1 MAQKK
6 IEMNYRIVI
15 IGGGSLKPKQFKSLP
30 VPPDLEM
37 EIFDILRE
45 DSEEGR
51 WLRGKKRWLDEKIQ
65 EKTKNN
71 HGEFYFINPMVSEK
85 LNKEIE
91 YAQKLCSQYPTGTW
105 EDKL

>member
-6 IEMNYRIVI
+6 IEMNYRIGI
-15 IGGGSLKPKQFKSLP
+15 IGGGSLKPKQFKSPPFRPDP
-30 VPPDLEM
+30 VS
-37 EIFDILRE
+37 EIFYILQE

-71 HGEFYFINPMVSEK
+71 HGELYFINPMVSEK